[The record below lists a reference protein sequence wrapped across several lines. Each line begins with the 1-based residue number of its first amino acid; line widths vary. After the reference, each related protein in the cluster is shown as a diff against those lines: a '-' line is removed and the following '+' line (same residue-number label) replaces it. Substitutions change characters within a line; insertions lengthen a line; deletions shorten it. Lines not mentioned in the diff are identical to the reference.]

1 VECWFKNIR
10 STLSIGEAG
19 GSKIES
25 CHQRVR
31 SGGCYWWWF
40 AVLLVTS
47 CCGRGG
53 GGGFVNLKK
62 NSVVVFDVVR
72 HHSCL

>member
-31 SGGCYWWWF
+31 SGGCDWWWF
-40 AVLLVTS
+40 AVLHCWLLLAEEEEEEDLS
-47 CCGRGG
+47 I
-53 GGGFVNLKK
+53 
-62 NSVVVFDVVR
+62 
-72 HHSCL
+72 